1 MSHEGQVR
9 IMPGQWKNMRKIRAG
24 GDHRKGANFFAALV
38 QSVTGQA
45 HIPTQI
51 S

>member
-1 MSHEGQVR
+1 
-9 IMPGQWKNMRKIRAG
+9 MPGLLKNMRKIGAG
-24 GDHRKGANFFAALV
+24 GDHRKGTNFFAALV

-45 HIPTQI
+45 HIPNQI